1 MTYTEEELQHLSDQF
16 ERQDP
21 HKTNVDLALEVLR
34 WTRDAFEPSEVT
46 LATGFGAEGVVL
58 IDMLASLKVSIPIF
72 YLDTEVLFPETYQ
85 LRDQLEERYGIRFHK
100 YRPALSLSS
109 QAALY
114 GENLWARNPDL
125 CCAIRKVEPLKEA
138 LKDRA
143 AWITAIRREQSP
155 LRKNAR
161 IVEQDRVHG
170 LIKINPLVTWTKPE
184 VWRYIAEHHVPYNPL
199 YDRGYAS
206 IGCIHCTT
214 PVGPGEDE
222 RAGRWR
228 GFQKTECGLHVANS
242 QLQKERAE

>member
-125 CCAIRKVEPLKEA
+125 CCAIRKDRDSSP
-138 LKDRA
+138 KDF
-143 AWITAIRREQSP
+143 
-155 LRKNAR
+155 
-161 IVEQDRVHG
+161 
-170 LIKINPLVTWTKPE
+170 
-184 VWRYIAEHHVPYNPL
+184 HH
-199 YDRGYAS
+199 
-206 IGCIHCTT
+206 
-214 PVGPGEDE
+214 
-222 RAGRWR
+222 
-228 GFQKTECGLHVANS
+228 
-242 QLQKERAE
+242 